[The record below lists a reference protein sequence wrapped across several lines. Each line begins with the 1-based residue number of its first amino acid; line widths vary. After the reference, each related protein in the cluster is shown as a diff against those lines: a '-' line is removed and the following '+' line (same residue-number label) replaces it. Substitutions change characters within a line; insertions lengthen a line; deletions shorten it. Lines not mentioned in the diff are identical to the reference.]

1 MYNNKLDNTDNDF
14 YSQKVDMHSFT
25 VLFLAM
31 LALSLVI
38 RLWLAHRQI
47 SHIMAHRASVPEA
60 FSGKIDLDDHQK
72 AADYTVAKTR
82 FGRLPVF
89 YDAGLLLVWTL
100 GGGLEWLDQTTI
112 GFGFSPIGTGI
123 AVMLAFMLISSLL
136 ELPFSVYS
144 TFVIEERFGFNRTT
158 AKTFIVDMI
167 KGGILAVVLGVP
179 LLWIVLWLM
188 EQSGEFW
195 WVYAWMVWTLFSL
208 FIMWVYPTLIAP
220 IFNKFEPLE
229 EGDTL
234 ERIKQLLQR
243 CGFSS
248 KGIFVIDGS
257 KRSSHGNAYF
267 SGFGRN
273 KRIVFFDT
281 LLKMLNDDE
290 LEAVL
295 AHELGHFKKKHIIKG
310 LLISFATTFIALAL
324 LAWLMKNEWF
334 YTSLGISTPSTYMA
348 LLLFALVLPVFT
360 FVLHPLLSLFSRK
373 NEFEADE
380 FAAQQTAADHLIQA
394 LVGLYKENAS
404 TLTPDPLYSAFY
416 DSHPP
421 APVRIAHLNAQT

>member
-1 MYNNKLDNTDNDF
+1 
-14 YSQKVDMHSFT
+14 MHSFT
-25 VLFLAM
+25 ILFLAM
-31 LALSLVI
+31 LALSVVI
-38 RLWLAHRQI
+38 RAWLSQRQI
-47 SHIMAHRASVPEA
+47 SHIMAHRTSVPDA
-60 FSGKIDLDDHQK
+60 FEGKISLDEHQK
-72 AADYTVAKTR
+72 AADYTVTKTR
-82 FGRLPVF
+82 FGRLPML
-89 YDAGLLLVWTL
+89 YDTGLLLIWTL
-100 GGGLEWLDQTTI
+100 GGGLDWLDQTVI
-112 GFGFSPIGTGI
+112 AAGFSPIMAGI
-123 AVMLAFMLISSLL
+123 IVILAFMLISSLL
-136 ELPFSVYS
+136 ELPFSIYT

-158 AKTFIVDMI
+158 ARTFIIDI
-167 KGGILAVVLGVP
+167 FKGGALALILGVP
-179 LLWIVLWLM
+179 LLWIILWLM
-188 EQSGEFW
+188 EKSGELW
-195 WVYAWMVWTLFSL
+195 WIYAWVVWTSFSL

-248 KGIFVIDGS
+248 NGIFVIDGS
-257 KRSSHGNAYF
+257 RRSSHGNAYF

-281 LLKMLNDDE
+281 LLKMLSDDE

-295 AHELGHFKKKHIIKG
+295 AHELGHFKKKHILKG
-310 LLISFATTFIALAL
+310 MLISIATTFIALAL

-334 YTSLGISTPSTYMA
+334 YTALGVSTPSTYMA

-373 NEFEADE
+373 NEFEADA
-380 FAAQQTAADHLIQA
+380 FAAQQTRAEYLIQA

-404 TLTPDPLYSAFY
+404 TLTPDPIYSAFY

-421 APVRIAHLNAQT
+421 APVRIAQLNAQT

>member
-1 MYNNKLDNTDNDF
+1 
-14 YSQKVDMHSFT
+14 MHSFT
-25 VLFLAM
+25 ILFLAM
-31 LALSLVI
+31 LALSVVI
-38 RLWLAHRQI
+38 RTWLSQRQI
-47 SHIMAHRASVPEA
+47 SHIMAHRASVPDA
-60 FSGKIDLDDHQK
+60 FEGKISLDEHQK
-72 AADYTVAKTR
+72 AADYTVTKTR
-82 FGRLPVF
+82 FGRLPML
-89 YDAGLLLVWTL
+89 YDAGLLLIWTL
-100 GGGLEWLDQTTI
+100 GGGLDWLDQAVI
-112 GFGFSPIGTGI
+112 AEGFSPVTTGI
-123 AVMLAFMLISSLL
+123 IVILAFMLISSLL
-136 ELPFSVYS
+136 ELPFSIYT

-158 AKTFIVDMI
+158 LKTFIIDI
-167 KGGILAVVLGVP
+167 FKGGALALILGVP
-179 LLWIVLWLM
+179 LLWIILWLM
-188 EQSGEFW
+188 EKSGELW
-195 WVYAWMVWTLFSL
+195 WIYAWVVWTSFSL

-229 EGDTL
+229 QGDTL

-248 KGIFVIDGS
+248 NGIFVIDGS
-257 KRSSHGNAYF
+257 RRSSHGNAYF

-295 AHELGHFKKKHIIKG
+295 AHELGHFKKKHILKG
-310 LLISFATTFIALAL
+310 MLISIATTFIALAL
-324 LAWLMKNEWF
+324 LAWLMKNDWF
-334 YTSLGISTPSTYMA
+334 YTALGVSTPSTYMA

-373 NEFEADE
+373 NEFEADA
-380 FAAQQTAADHLIQA
+380 FAAQQTRAEHLIQA

-404 TLTPDPLYSAFY
+404 TLTPDPIYSAFY

-421 APVRIAHLNAQT
+421 APVRIAQLNAQS

>member
-1 MYNNKLDNTDNDF
+1 
-14 YSQKVDMHSFT
+14 MHSFT
-25 VLFLAM
+25 ILFLAM

-38 RLWLAHRQI
+38 RFWLSQRQI

-60 FSGKIDLDDHQK
+60 FSGKIGLEDHQK
-72 AADYTVAKTR
+72 AADYTVTKTR
-82 FGRLPVF
+82 FGRLPLF
-89 YDAGLLLVWTL
+89 YDAGLLLIWTL
-100 GGGLEWLDQTTI
+100 GGGLEWLDQTVI
-112 GFGFSPIGTGI
+112 AYGFNPILTGI
-123 AVMLAFMLISSLL
+123 AVMLAFLLISSLL
-136 ELPFSVYS
+136 ELPFSIYS

-158 AKTFIVDMI
+158 IKTFIVDII
-167 KGGILAVVLGVP
+167 KGGVLAVVLGVP
-179 LLWIVLWLM
+179 LLWTVLWLM
-188 EQSGEFW
+188 EKSGEFW
-195 WVYAWMVWTLFSL
+195 WIYAWMVWTLFSL

-234 ERIKQLLQR
+234 DRIKQLLQR

-248 KGIFVIDGS
+248 NGIFVIDGS

-295 AHELGHFKKKHIIKG
+295 AHELGHFKKKHIVKG
-310 LLISFATTFIALAL
+310 MLISFATTFIALAL
-324 LAWLMKNEWF
+324 LAWLMKNDWF
-334 YTSLGISTPSTYMA
+334 YTALGISTPSTYMA

-380 FAAQQTAADHLIQA
+380 FAAQQTRAEHLIRA

>member
-1 MYNNKLDNTDNDF
+1 
-14 YSQKVDMHSFT
+14 MHSFT
-25 VLFLAM
+25 ILFLAM
-31 LALSLVI
+31 LALSLLI
-38 RLWLAHRQI
+38 RLWLSQRQI
-47 SHIMAHRASVPEA
+47 SHIRAHRASVPDA
-60 FSGKIDLDDHQK
+60 FAGKISLDEHQK
-72 AADYTVAKTR
+72 AADYTITKTR
-82 FGRLPVF
+82 FGRLPMF
-89 YDAGLLLVWTL
+89 YDAVLLLLWTL
-100 GGGLEWLDQTTI
+100 AGGLEWLNQTVLAYDL
-112 GFGFSPIGTGI
+112 SPIMTGI

-136 ELPFSVYS
+136 ELPFSIYS

-158 AKTFIVDMI
+158 IRTFIIDII
-167 KGGILAVVLGVP
+167 KGGAVALMLGVP
-179 LLWIVLWLM
+179 LLWTILWLM
-188 EQSGEFW
+188 EKAGEPW
-195 WVYAWMVWTLFSL
+195 WIYAWIVWTSFSL

-234 ERIKQLLQR
+234 DRIKQLLHR

-248 KGIFVIDGS
+248 NGIFVIDGS
-257 KRSSHGNAYF
+257 RRSSHGNAYF

-281 LLKMLNDDE
+281 LLKMLNDDQ

-295 AHELGHFKKKHIIKG
+295 AHELGHFKKKHIVKG
-310 LLISFATTFIALAL
+310 MLISIATSFAALAV
-324 LAWLMKNEWF
+324 LAWIMQKDWF
-334 YTSLGISTPSTYMA
+334 YTALGVSTPSTYMA

-360 FVLHPLLSLFSRK
+360 FILHPVMSLFSRK
-373 NEFEADE
+373 NEFEADA
-380 FAAQQTAADHLIQA
+380 FAAQQTRAEHLIHA

>member
-1 MYNNKLDNTDNDF
+1 
-14 YSQKVDMHSFT
+14 MHSFT

-47 SHIMAHRASVPEA
+47 SHIKAHRASVPAA
-60 FSGKIDLDDHQK
+60 FSGKISLDDHQK
-72 AADYTVAKTR
+72 AADYTTTKTR

-89 YDAGLLLVWTL
+89 YDAGLLLIWTL
-100 GGGLEWLDQTTI
+100 GGGLEWLDQTATAYGFNTI
-112 GFGFSPIGTGI
+112 MTGI
-123 AVMLAFMLISSLL
+123 AVMLSFILISSLL
-136 ELPFSVYS
+136 ELPFSLYG
-144 TFVIEERFGFNRTT
+144 TFVIEERFGFNRTSI
-158 AKTFIVDMI
+158 KTFIVDMI
-167 KGGILAVVLGVP
+167 KGGVLAVVLGVP
-179 LLWIVLWLM
+179 LLWTILWLM
-188 EQSGEFW
+188 EKSGELW
-195 WVYAWMVWTLFSL
+195 WIYAWLVWTLFSL
-208 FIMWVYPTLIAP
+208 FIMWVYPSLIAP

-248 KGIFVIDGS
+248 NGIFVIDGS
-257 KRSSHGNAYF
+257 KRSAHGNAYF

-295 AHELGHFKKKHIIKG
+295 AHELGHFKKKHIVKG
-310 LLISFATTFIALAL
+310 MLISFATTFVALAL

-334 YTSLGISTPSTYMA
+334 YTALGISTPSTYMA

-380 FAAQQTAADHLIQA
+380 FAAQQTKADFLIQA

-421 APVRIAHLNAQT
+421 APVRIAHLNTHT

>member
-1 MYNNKLDNTDNDF
+1 
-14 YSQKVDMHSFT
+14 MHSFT
-25 VLFLAM
+25 ILFLAM
-31 LALSLVI
+31 LALSVVI
-38 RLWLAHRQI
+38 RAWLSQRQI
-47 SHIMAHRASVPEA
+47 SHIMAHRASVPDA
-60 FSGKIDLDDHQK
+60 FEGKISLGEHQK
-72 AADYTVAKTR
+72 AADYTVTKTR
-82 FGRLPVF
+82 FGRLPML
-89 YDAGLLLVWTL
+89 YDTGLLLIWTL
-100 GGGLEWLDQTTI
+100 GGGLNWLDQTVI
-112 GFGFSPIGTGI
+112 AAGFSPIMAGI
-123 AVMLAFMLISSLL
+123 IVILAFMLISSLL
-136 ELPFSVYS
+136 ELPFSIYT

-158 AKTFIVDMI
+158 ARTFIIDI
-167 KGGILAVVLGVP
+167 FKGGALALILGVP
-179 LLWIVLWLM
+179 LLWIILWLM
-188 EQSGEFW
+188 EKSGELW
-195 WVYAWMVWTLFSL
+195 WIYAWVVWTSFSL

-248 KGIFVIDGS
+248 NGIFVIDGS
-257 KRSSHGNAYF
+257 RRSSHGNAYF

-281 LLKMLNDDE
+281 LLKMLSDDE

-295 AHELGHFKKKHIIKG
+295 AHELGHFKKKHILKG
-310 LLISFATTFIALAL
+310 MLISIATTFIALAL

-334 YTSLGISTPSTYMA
+334 YTALGVSTPSTYMA

-373 NEFEADE
+373 NEFEADA
-380 FAAQQTAADHLIQA
+380 FAAQQTRAEYLIQA

-404 TLTPDPLYSAFY
+404 TLTPDPIYSAFY

-421 APVRIAHLNAQT
+421 APVRIAQLNAQT

>member
-1 MYNNKLDNTDNDF
+1 
-14 YSQKVDMHSFT
+14 MHSFT
-25 VLFLAM
+25 ILFLAM
-31 LALSLVI
+31 LALSLLI
-38 RLWLAHRQI
+38 RLWLSQRQI
-47 SHIMAHRASVPEA
+47 SHIMGHRASVPQA
-60 FSGKIDLDDHQK
+60 FEGKINLDEHQK
-72 AADYTVAKTR
+72 AADYTVTKTR
-82 FGRLPVF
+82 FGRIPLV
-89 YDAGLLLVWTL
+89 YDSALLLIWTL
-100 GGGLEWLDQTTI
+100 GGGLEWLDQSASAL
-112 GFGFSPIGTGI
+112 GFSPIMTGI
-123 AVMLAFMLISSLL
+123 GVMLAFMLISSLL
-136 ELPFSVYS
+136 ELPFSLYT

-158 AKTFIVDMI
+158 IKTFIIDMF
-167 KGGILAVVLGVP
+167 KGAVLALILGVP
-179 LLWIVLWLM
+179 LLWIILWLM
-188 EQSGEFW
+188 EKSGELW
-195 WVYAWMVWTLFSL
+195 WVYAWAVWTLFSL

-248 KGIFVIDGS
+248 NGIFVIDGS

-295 AHELGHFKKKHIIKG
+295 AHELGHFKKKHIVKG
-310 LLISFATTFIALAL
+310 MLISIATTFMALAL

-334 YTSLGISTPSTYMA
+334 YTSLGISTASTYMA
-348 LLLFALVLPVFT
+348 LLLFALVLPVFS

-373 NEFEADE
+373 NEFEADA
-380 FAAQQTAADHLIQA
+380 FAAQQTRAEHLIQA

>member
-1 MYNNKLDNTDNDF
+1 
-14 YSQKVDMHSFT
+14 MHGFT
-25 VLFLAM
+25 ILFLVM
-31 LALSLVI
+31 LASSLAI

-47 SHIMAHRASVPEA
+47 SHILAHRSSVPDA
-60 FSGKIDLDDHQK
+60 FEGKISLEEHQK
-72 AADYTVAKTR
+72 AADYTVTKTR
-82 FGRLPVF
+82 FGRWPTF

-100 GGGLEWLDQTTI
+100 GGGLEWLDQTAA
-112 GFGFSPIGTGI
+112 GLELSPIATGI
-123 AVMLAFMLISSLL
+123 GVMVVFMLVSSLL

-144 TFVIEERFGFNRTT
+144 TFVIEDRFGFNRTT
-158 AKTFIVDMI
+158 VKTFIADLF
-167 KGGILAVVLGVP
+167 KGAAIAVILGVP
-179 LLWIVLWLM
+179 LLWIILWLM
-188 EQSGEFW
+188 EKSGELW
-195 WVYAWMVWTLFSL
+195 WVYTWLVWTGFSL
-208 FIMWVYPTLIAP
+208 LIMWIYPTLIAP

-234 ERIKQLLQR
+234 ERIKQLLHR

-248 KGIFVIDGS
+248 NGIFVIDGS

-295 AHELGHFKKKHIIKG
+295 AHELGHFKKKHIVKSM
-310 LLISFATTFIALAL
+310 LISIATTFIALAM
-324 LAWLMKNEWF
+324 LAWLMQNPWF
-334 YTSLGISTPSTYMA
+334 YNALGVSTPSTYMA

-373 NEFEADE
+373 NEFEADA
-380 FAAQQTAADHLIQA
+380 FAAEQTRAEYLVQA

-421 APVRIAHLNAQT
+421 APVRIAHLNAQA